1 MSEFRLREMPDMQGT
16 GEKKVYPK
24 LKNMGR
30 LTYEE
35 VVDWMV
41 QNCHVPASNVR
52 GVVSALSQTIA
63 QLTAR
68 GHSVKID
75 GLGTF
80 SARLGY
86 APDVEPEEMNA
97 PHKLNG
103 DQFCVSGM
111 NFRPDKMLL
120 SEATSRAHLKRSRRT
135 VKLNEVRTTPEERLA
150 QLTRFLESHEF
161 ARVSDYW
168 KLSGLSRSGATKE
181 LQRFA
186 AEADATGITTSGRGS
201 HKVYVKK

>member
-1 MSEFRLREMPDMQGT
+1 MSEFNLREMPDMLGV
-16 GEKKVYPK
+16 GKKKVYPK
-24 LKNMGR
+24 LNNMGR
-30 LTYEE
+30 MTYEE
-35 VVDWMV
+35 VVEWMV
-41 QNCHVPASNVR
+41 QNCHVPAGNVR

-80 SARLGY
+80 RARLGF
-86 APDVEPEEMNA
+86 APDVAPEEMDA
-97 PHKLNG
+97 PHRLNG
-103 DQFCVSGM
+103 ESFCVTGM
-111 NFRPDKMLL
+111 NFRPEKMLL
-120 SEATSRAHLKRSRRT
+120 SEATRMAHLKRNRKTS
-135 VKLNEVRTTPEERLA
+135 KLNVVNTTAEERLA
-150 QLTRFLESHEF
+150 MLNEYLETHDF
-161 ARVSDYW
+161 ARVYDYW

-186 AEADATGITTSGRGS
+186 ANAGVTGITTSGSGS